1 MGVRHTTWRNR
12 IACAAAACIAL
23 SGCTMQPPGG
33 ADTAAGDAPAPST
46 GKPVI
51 GVAAIDL
58 TSPFFVG
65 MRKAADV
72 AAEDYGVA
80 TTWQSAEG
88 SVENQIS
95 TIQNFINQGVAAIL
109 VDPLD
114 KNALGTVIKR
124 AEAAGI
130 PVVSMGNKIDAEGAY
145 NTLYR
150 DADNMATVARA
161 SATALGGEG
170 EIALL
175 VGARGN
181 YVSDTREKAFRT
193 TLREEY
199 PDIDLVSVQ
208 PTAFD
213 SRKASN
219 TTVTWMTTDPD
230 LDLVACISDPLCL
243 SAKTT
248 ASSLGRADL
257 RVAGHDGDADM
268 HGLLADGSMVV
279 DVLTGAGRVGYWN
292 LAVGARLADGAD
304 LPRELYL
311 PSYVVS
317 TDRTAEEL
325 RGKGLDLDYAT
336 PEEAAAIAED
346 YGDEFGPGLDD
357 ADMTV
362 RP

>member
-1 MGVRHTTWRNR
+1 MGLRHPAWRIR
-12 IACAAAACIAL
+12 IVCAAVACAAL
-23 SGCTMQPPGG
+23 TGCSTEPPGG
-33 ADTAAGDAPAPST
+33 SAPESADAVST
-46 GKPVI
+46 SEKPVI

-72 AAEDYGVA
+72 AAEDYGVT

-95 TIQNFINQGVAAIL
+95 TIQNFVNQGVAAIL

-114 KNALGTVIKR
+114 KNALTTVIGR

-130 PVVSMGNKIDAEGAY
+130 PVVSMGNKIEADGAHS
-145 NTLYR
+145 TLYR
-150 DADNMATVARA
+150 DAENMATVARA

-170 EIALL
+170 EVALL

-181 YVSDTREKAFRT
+181 YVSDIREKAFRT
-193 TLREEY
+193 TLAEEF

-219 TTVTWMTTDPD
+219 TTVTWMTTHPD

-248 ASSLGRADL
+248 ASSLGDPDL
-257 RVAGHDGDADM
+257 LVSGHDGDADM
-268 HGLLADGSMVV
+268 HGLLEDGSMVV

-292 LAVGARLADGAD
+292 LAVGARLADGAE
-304 LPRELYL
+304 LPRELYM
-311 PSYVVS
+311 PSYVVT
-317 TDRTAEEL
+317 TDATAEDL
-325 RGKGLDLDYAT
+325 RADGLDLDYVTPGEAT
-336 PEEAAAIAED
+336 AIAEN
-346 YGDEFGPGLDD
+346 YGEEFGPDRAD